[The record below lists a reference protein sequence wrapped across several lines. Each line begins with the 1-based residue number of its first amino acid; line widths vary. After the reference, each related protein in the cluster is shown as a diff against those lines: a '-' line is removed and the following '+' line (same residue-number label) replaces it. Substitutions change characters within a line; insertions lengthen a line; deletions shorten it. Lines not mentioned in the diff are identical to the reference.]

1 MPPQIEPSPR
11 PEWSPLPGEGVVGV
25 TGKVLVREWGFFIAM
40 LRFEPDAHIHEHP
53 GINDTVV
60 ICIEG
65 EGWTSVAG
73 EAAQLRAGQLVRWP
87 KDVPHNLWTEGTTMT
102 TLMLEREA
110 GAAEATPA

>member
-1 MPPQIEPSPR
+1 MPPQIEQSPR

-40 LRFEPDAHIHEHP
+40 LRFAPDAHINEHA
-53 GINDTVV
+53 GINDTMV

-73 EAAQLRAGQLVRWP
+73 ERAQLRAGEVVRWP
-87 KDVPHNLWTEGTTMT
+87 KDVPHHLWTEGTTMT
-102 TLMLEREA
+102 TLMFEREA
-110 GAAEATPA
+110 GAAEAAPA

>member
-11 PEWSPLPGEGVVGV
+11 PEWSPLPGEGVEGV

-40 LRFEPDAHIHEHP
+40 LRFQADAHINEHA
-53 GINDTVV
+53 GSNDTVV

-73 EAAQLRAGQLVRWP
+73 ERARLRAGEMVRWP
-87 KDVPHNLWTEGTTMT
+87 KDVPHHLWTEGTTMT
-102 TLMLEREA
+102 TLMFEREA
-110 GAAEATPA
+110 GAAEAAPA